1 MALSRNE
8 IRTTISEWQ
17 RAWNDHDL
25 DGVLDLFH
33 DEVIFEHWTG
43 ARVKGKRA
51 LRRAWAPWFANHG
64 GFRFVEEETLIDE
77 TAQSVLWRWR
87 LEWPSRTDGY
97 EGKPERREGV
107 DVLHLCDGKI
117 NRKLT
122 FSKTVVEIDGTAL
135 QLVTDVRLG
144 PDPR

>member
-8 IRTTISEWQ
+8 IRTAISEWQ

-117 NRKLT
+117 IRKLT